1 MLCSG
6 LRWINTLPKGSV
18 SFQSFAVLKILIV
31 PGMISHSIKI
41 SETDNNFS
49 KNVVYI
55 RSAGE
60 SCQIVGVLYEI
71 GYRNGICI
79 DKTYYRHSNP

>member
-1 MLCSG
+1 
-6 LRWINTLPKGSV
+6 
-18 SFQSFAVLKILIV
+18 
-31 PGMISHSIKI
+31 MISHSIKI